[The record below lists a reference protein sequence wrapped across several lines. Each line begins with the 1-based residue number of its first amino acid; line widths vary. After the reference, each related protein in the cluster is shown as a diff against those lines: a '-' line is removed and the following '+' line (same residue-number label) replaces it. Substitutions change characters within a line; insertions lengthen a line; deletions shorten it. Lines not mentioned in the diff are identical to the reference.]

1 MKVLILHNI
10 LWTHYKSV
18 LFEEIYRKAP
28 SGVEVMVLQ
37 IARNEIS
44 RKGMESQNTEEW
56 KYKYHLLFD
65 DYLENIS
72 SSAKILAVF
81 RYIIKYKPDVINISG
96 YGIDISITLSILL
109 ARILGIK
116 IIISSES
123 TVQDQSR
130 NSLKEGIKKFLV
142 GCADGFFCFGSLARE
157 YMLKLGASPSQI
169 FEDAAAIVDDKTVL
183 KEFLKAQEEGFTHPA
198 IQKKKNFIFVG
209 RLIPVKNLSLLL
221 EAYKA
226 LKTHEK
232 AAEDWGLIIL
242 GDGEEKGQCLSY
254 VTENNLQ
261 DIAFIPAMPWYEIPK
276 LFTVSQTLILPSF
289 SETWGLVVNEAMVCG
304 LSVIVSDQCG
314 CAPDLVRQ
322 GENGFVF
329 PSGNAGKLIEAMTTI
344 VKNDHLSE
352 QMGLKSKEIIRRF
365 SVESVAGRMV
375 DSFTF
380 LNRK

>member
-28 SGVEVMVLQ
+28 SDVEVMVLQ

-44 RKGMESQNTEEW
+44 RKGMESQNTQEW
-56 KYKYHLLFD
+56 KYRYHLLFD
-65 DYLENIS
+65 DFLENIPPF
-72 SSAKILAVF
+72 AKILAVSK
-81 RYIIKYKPDVINISG
+81 YIMKYKPDVINISG

-116 IIISSES
+116 IIISNES

-130 NSLKEGIKKFLV
+130 SGIKEGIKKFLI

-157 YMLKLGASPSQI
+157 YMLKLGAKPAQI
-169 FEDAAAIVDDKTVL
+169 FEDAAAIVDDKSVL
-183 KEFLKAQEEGFTHPA
+183 RAFLKAKERGFKHPL
-198 IQKKKNFIFVG
+198 IKKEKNFIFVG
-209 RLIPVKNLSLLL
+209 RLIAVKNLPLLL
-221 EAYKA
+221 KAYQY
-226 LKTHEK
+226 LKTNEK
-232 AAEDWGLIIL
+232 EAEDWGLILL
-242 GDGEEKGQCLSY
+242 GDGEEKEQCLSY
-254 VTENNLQ
+254 VRENKLR
-261 DIAFIPAMPWYEIPK
+261 DITFIPAMPWYEIPE

-329 PSGNAGKLIEAMTTI
+329 PSGDAAKLTEYMAFIT
-344 VKNDHLSE
+344 KNEH
-352 QMGLKSKEIIRRF
+352 QMEKMGQKSKEIIRRF
-365 SVESVAGRMV
+365 SVESVAARMTE
-375 DSFTF
+375 SFTF
-380 LNRK
+380 LNNK